1 MVSPNFKTAGQPHRH
16 HLYLSSQGFTP
27 EHISAHLLKGSVK
40 LKERSMGK
48 SWETHGFFLPKNGG
62 FEENH
67 RWIFQPYLSTEP
79 WSCND
84 GTT

>member
-48 SWETHGFFLPKNGG
+48 SWETHGFFCQKMEVSRKIIDG
-62 FEENH
+62 FSSH
-67 RWIFQPYLSTEP
+67 I
-79 WSCND
+79 
-84 GTT
+84 